1 MKGYGRFFAMI
12 VTSTLVMFGLM
23 YLNTYALDHIFFSET
38 RAYMALLMGATMA
51 IVMLSFMLGMYKNT
65 ALNIS
70 IYAVAILVFAGSLYL
85 VRSQATVD
93 EVSWMRAMIPHHS
106 IAILTSENANL
117 SDPRVLD
124 LANRIIE
131 AQRSE
136 IDEMKALIADLDARI
151 GAAQAVEAAAALS
164 NAGWTTP
171 EKLRDATWEERVDV
185 LNKNGYARYDESTSR
200 MLGETAEHL
209 IETYDGDLRNLR
221 KEAGQDPARMRTA
234 LKTFKGLGDVGVDIF
249 FREVQTAWDE
259 LYPFADKKSL
269 DAARELG
276 LPHTAQGLAKHI
288 GKPDYPRL
296 VTSLVRASLDKSI
309 EEIRRA
315 G

>member
-1 MKGYGRFFAMI
+1 MNGYARFFAMI

-51 IVMLSFMLGMYKNT
+51 VVMLSFMLGMYRNT
-65 ALNIS
+65 ALNIG
-70 IYAVAILVFAGSLYL
+70 IYFVAITVFAGSLYL

-136 IDEMKALIADLDARI
+136 IDEMKALIA
-151 GAAQAVEAAAALS
+151 
-164 NAGWTTP
+164 
-171 EKLRDATWEERVDV
+171 
-185 LNKNGYARYDESTSR
+185 
-200 MLGETAEHL
+200 
-209 IETYDGDLRNLR
+209 
-221 KEAGQDPARMRTA
+221 
-234 LKTFKGLGDVGVDIF
+234 
-249 FREVQTAWDE
+249 E
-259 LYPFADKKSL
+259 L
-269 DAARELG
+269 E
-276 LPHTAQGLAKHI
+276 
-288 GKPDYPRL
+288 
-296 VTSLVRASLDKSI
+296 
-309 EEIRRA
+309 
-315 G
+315 